1 VAGVDDITT
10 KSERTYGVLDRLAR
24 TKLAVT
30 VVILVTGLL
39 YMDHYKRIDQDVV
52 VYIYY
57 GMCVVA
63 VAYLVMQGLVDH
75 AKERNTGSGPTSTG

>member
-1 VAGVDDITT
+1 
-10 KSERTYGVLDRLAR
+10 LDRLAR